1 VAVPI
6 SDAYIIQ
13 YLVDGTREVPETLCW
28 REKSPEQTG
37 YAVLVEGVEVILE
50 SEYSRAGAHLTLRF
64 RHNDDEFRICEP
76 AAGGWLG
83 RKFATEDERNLV
95 KLFHELV
102 AAVTAQCAQ
111 RRVRA
116 ERNLELIREQ
126 ISRRML
132 FGQREARHELSDAY
146 RDRIGVG

>member
-1 VAVPI
+1 VPI

-13 YLVDGTREVPETLCW
+13 YLVDGTRKVPETICW
-28 REKSPEQTG
+28 REKSAEHMR
-37 YAVLVEGVEVILE
+37 YEALVEGVEVILE
-50 SEYSRAGAHLTLRF
+50 PEYSRAGSHLVLKF
-64 RHNDDEFRICEP
+64 RHNDDEFRILEP

-83 RKFATEDERNLV
+83 RKFATDEERHLV
-95 KLFHELV
+95 KLFRELI

-116 ERNLELIREQ
+116 ERNRELIREQ

-132 FGQREARHELSDAY
+132 FGQREARHDLSDAY
-146 RDRIGVG
+146 RDRIGVA